1 MQWRA
6 LSSELERIILQAST
20 IRTVKESAQRLT
32 ASEVDQVKIS
42 PLGKCWG
49 SAQRL
54 TASEVDQKPRLR
66 YAGPKPVGA
75 QRLTASEVDQ
85 ETAVPPAG

>member
-1 MQWRA
+1 
-6 LSSELERIILQAST
+6 
-20 IRTVKESAQRLT
+20 
-32 ASEVDQVKIS
+32 VKIS